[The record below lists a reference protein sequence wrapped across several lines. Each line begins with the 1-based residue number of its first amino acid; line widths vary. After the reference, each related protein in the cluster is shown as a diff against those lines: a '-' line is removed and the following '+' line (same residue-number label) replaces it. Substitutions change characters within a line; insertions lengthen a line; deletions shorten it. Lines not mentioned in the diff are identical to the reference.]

1 MNAFRKESLNSD
13 GRQIQ
18 QFLQNMQQQI
28 EDRKKITIYFH

>member
-18 QFLQNMQQQI
+18 QFLQNMQQPLPT
-28 EDRKKITIYFH
+28 KN